1 MATMSN
7 ATKLCICGKNK
18 KASTDLSIEDIKM
31 LYGIVAVCALVCLAF
46 AWVIPVLICGAL
58 IIAIIPTFIVRLLF
72 GHKIYCS
79 ARYSAIMPLR
89 ILQYF

>member
-1 MATMSN
+1 MS
-7 ATKLCICGKNK
+7 AETKLCICGKNK
-18 KASTDLSIEDIKM
+18 KASTDISTEDIKV
-31 LYGIVAVCALVCLAF
+31 LYGIAAICMVACLVF
-46 AWVIPVLICGAL
+46 ARVVSVLICGIL
-58 IIAIIPTFIVRLLF
+58 LVIIIRLLF